1 MFKDWFRRKKKLPDK
16 EGLYVLS
23 WGELSGIG
31 TRYFSFTGSYQEVLD
46 RLVLLDRKGDRF
58 TELDI
63 DKFDKNRLPQDG
75 HWHTV
80 NGKPQYHSWQ
90 DCPENSGVELP
101 RQHFDPIKGYQ
112 LSWRK

>member
-1 MFKDWFRRKKKLPDK
+1 MFKRLFRRSKKLPDK

-23 WGELSGIG
+23 WGEVSGFG
-31 TRYFSFTGSYQEVLD
+31 TRYFSFTGTYYEILNKICM
-46 RLVLLDRKGDRF
+46 LETKGDVF
-58 TELDI
+58 TELNVERHDQHQ
-63 DKFDKNRLPQDG
+63 LPRDG
-75 HWHTV
+75 HWHTIA
-80 NGKPQYHSWQ
+80 GKPQYHSWQ